1 MVRIRPFQGEGIGR
15 LGTGELD
22 TPSET
27 NACEVGWLTSREGM
41 KKDME
46 RVQVN
51 LAQPSVRQA
60 LGIASDFV
68 RVACLIAVIGL
79 VRQRQVALEPR
90 RLFAQVI
97 GLLAPLLRPDRPDL
111 FGFDAGGVV
120 DYRDAEGVSGQRGD
134 CHATSPTQKRPP
146 AERRQGH
153 HSIFRV
159 LLFARWVGFPRMLI
173 LSRKTRLFHGAP
185 PSQVCG

>member
-1 MVRIRPFQGEGIGR
+1 MNEDMV
-15 LGTGELD
+15 
-22 TPSET
+22 
-27 NACEVGWLTSREGM
+27 
-41 KKDME
+41 

-51 LAQPSVRQA
+51 LAQAIVGQGLR
-60 LGIASDFV
+60 IAPDFV
-68 RVACLIAVIGL
+68 RVACLIAIIRM
-79 VRQRQVALEPR
+79 VRQRQVALELR

-111 FGFDAGGVV
+111 FGFDAGVVV
-120 DYRDAEGVSGQRGD
+120 DYRYAEGVSGKCGY
-134 CHATSPTQKRPP
+134 CHAARPTQKRPP

-173 LSRKTRLFHGAP
+173 LSRQTRLFHGAP